1 MFSRSL
7 AVANSPISWP
17 KVIMPLNMASLALIQ
32 GVRSTPLMVPVSA
45 AAAVAPLPLPLWL
58 FCLVD
63 LVMGWF
69 LRSLLNRQYE
79 AQRAGTG

>member
-1 MFSRSL
+1 
-7 AVANSPISWP
+7 
-17 KVIMPLNMASLALIQ
+17 
-32 GVRSTPLMVPVSA
+32 MVPVSA

-69 LRSLLNRQYE
+69 LRGLLNRQYE
-79 AQRAGTG
+79 AQRAGTGQFAVPVSPYRLDRK